1 MSLMTPK
8 VSVVI
13 ASYNHAD
20 HVEACLRSV
29 LTQDLQDFE
38 IVVTDDGSS
47 DGTADRVRAVQ
58 DPRISLEALPANRGA
73 CIAMNR
79 AIRRARGRYI
89 AVLNSDDVFLP
100 GKLSLQAAYL
110 DAHPEVGATF
120 GWPAFIDERGQ
131 RFHDEAHKDHAVFKE
146 GNRPRH
152 AWLRHFFDK
161 GNALCHPTAM
171 IRREVYEA
179 VGLYDPRLAQVPD
192 LDMWMRVCSRFEI
205 HVMQKP
211 LTAFRILDGQRNAS
225 AARPEVV
232 VRDAWER
239 AMILRQYLRLPRA
252 EIDRVFPEWAG
263 RPESAAQLLAE
274 HALTLDYPFFVR
286 FALDALYDDLSA
298 DDAAPGL
305 DPQAWRRFIGLTGR
319 YDLHRLFPPRA

>member
-1 MSLMTPK
+1 MAPK

-13 ASYNHAD
+13 ASYHHAD

-38 IVVTDDGSS
+38 ILVTDDGST

-89 AVLNSDDVFLP
+89 AVLNSDDQFLP

-131 RFHDEAHKDHAVFKE
+131 AFHDEAHKDHAVFKE

-171 IRREVYEA
+171 IRREVYDT

-192 LDMWMRVCSRFEI
+192 LDMWMRVCSRYEI
-205 HVMQKP
+205 HVMQRP

-225 AARPEVV
+225 GARPEVV

-263 RPESAAQLLAE
+263 RPESAAQLLGQ
-274 HALTLDYPFFVR
+274 HALTLEYPFFVR
-286 FALDALYDDLSA
+286 FALGALYDDLPA
-298 DDAAPGL
+298 DDDAPGL
-305 DPQAWRRFIGLTGR
+305 DPQAWRRFIGLTAR
-319 YDLHRLFPPRA
+319 HDLHRLFPPRA